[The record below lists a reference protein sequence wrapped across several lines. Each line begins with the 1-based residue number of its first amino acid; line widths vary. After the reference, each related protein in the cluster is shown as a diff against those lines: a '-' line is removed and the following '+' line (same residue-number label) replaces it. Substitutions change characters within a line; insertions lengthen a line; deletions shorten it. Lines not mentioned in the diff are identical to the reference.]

1 MVYLDDSGEAVACGS
16 LHGTVIKQIAVAPDR
31 ARKLQS
37 AVLEAEKRMF
47 AATGGVNTHKGAV
60 YSMGL
65 LCAGSAMLLSGEE
78 SSPCEAAAKLASQLP
93 ARADQ
98 THGAAV
104 REKFSSGGAREEA
117 FEGFPHA
124 ASAAAMLDAGAP
136 ATEVLLRLMSEVEDS
151 NLLWRGGRE
160 GLDYVR
166 NTAAELLAL
175 PARDRE
181 AQLRGFD
188 AACIDRGLSPG
199 GSADLL
205 AAALFL
211 HSLSPTDEI
220 GTENAKREYIRGC
233 GASAPQPHFFFLIG
247 VERYPGRLPVSFL
260 SLPLFYG
267 RFHGLL

>member
-220 GTENAKREYIRGC
+220 GTENAKRE
-233 GASAPQPHFFFLIG
+233 
-247 VERYPGRLPVSFL
+247 
-260 SLPLFYG
+260 
-267 RFHGLL
+267 